1 MNSQIMELVNSTS
14 WGQEYK
20 GNNGDVAA
28 ITPAQITAN
37 MVINKQHVTWFM
49 ERNGY
54 DGLIPRLNSKCPPIA
69 INNKEYV
76 RLEDVEN
83 ISWPTFMFAM
93 REFVDV
99 ELRVLPL

>member
-20 GNNGDVAA
+20 GDKA

-37 MVINKQHVTWFM
+37 MVLNKQHVQWFM

-54 DGLIPRLNSKCPPIA
+54 DGLIPRLNSKCPPIT

-93 REFVDV
+93 REYVDV
-99 ELRVLPL
+99 ELRALPL